1 MPKAKLVTRSG
12 TTANSTENIPKNS
25 GLTNAELDGNFIGVR
40 DQGFRIRADDSTQ
53 HTVNA
58 DTQVNFPNA
67 TITVDANGDLE
78 ISVPTTSTSASIFT
92 SLQVSTTG
100 ASGTDIGNLMRVNKS
115 QIDFNHQG
123 SVDSTATFCV
133 FGNDAQ
139 QATGNRPLCINLD
152 GVHEGCEVGL
162 APYNSGS
169 LPTTHTPGLLIAISN
184 NGHKPAYYDGS
195 NWRYVSDNSTV

>member
-40 DQGFRIRADDSTQ
+40 DQGWRLRADDSTQ

-67 TITVDANGDLE
+67 TITVDANGDLQVA
-78 ISVPTTSTSASIFT
+78 VPNTTTSASIFT

-100 ASGTDIGNLMRVNKS
+100 ASGTDIGNFMRIGQNV
-115 QIDFNHQG
+115 DFNHQG
-123 SVDSTATFCV
+123 GAVDDFTVYGQDAQTAT
-133 FGNDAQ
+133 GR
-139 QATGNRPLCINLD
+139 RPFTINIGGAD
-152 GVHEGCEVGL
+152 EGCMVGL
-162 APYNSGS
+162 ASYNSSGM
-169 LPTTHTPGLLIAISN
+169 PTVYTPGLMVCVRDNSY
-184 NGHKPAYYDGS
+184 KPAYWNGS